1 MYLRKFDKNI
11 VQIKS
16 IINHWDK
23 QTPEYVLEVLKE
35 LVIDYDLVSRKN
47 MKTRAGNMAKPLDE
61 AAVTLI
67 GKFPGMTKGV
77 LFNNLKKHLDF
88 VNLDRVLKRLEL
100 DKKIVVVESIHK
112 ANRKIIYRYYMP
124 GDEKY

>member
-61 AAVTLI
+61 AAITLI
-67 GKFPGMTKGV
+67 EKFPGMTKGV
-77 LFNNLKKHLDF
+77 LFNSLKKHLDF

-112 ANRKIIYRYYMP
+112 ANRKTIYRYYIP
-124 GDEKY
+124 GDEKS